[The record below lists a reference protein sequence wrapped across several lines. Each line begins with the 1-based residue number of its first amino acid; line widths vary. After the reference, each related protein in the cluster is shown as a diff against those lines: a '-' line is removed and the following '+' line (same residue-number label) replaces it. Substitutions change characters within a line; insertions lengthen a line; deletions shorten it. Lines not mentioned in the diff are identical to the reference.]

1 MDLARMRRFFLHID
15 NETRGPLTEE
25 EIAALIADG
34 TVNAETLSA
43 PEGSKEW
50 EPLSAHFSFGSR
62 LKVNRGKQVA
72 TEAET
77 GADAARIDPDL
88 RKKLLIYGLADAATV
103 DGFTQTQALVAV
115 KSREDI
121 LRTQLRQH
129 NLAKTVSF
137 LALIPLAI
145 VAGLYA
151 PWVEAVLS
159 VLTSK
164 AIIESGSAK
173 VELAGCHQSIRQV
186 RWHQQ
191 KIKSL
196 TFAPPLGG
204 LLVEEAVVNRLRIA
218 PENSFFLN
226 GRFGS
231 EGLSQKFAKDGSP
244 LRRDN
249 RQVHLLKEMPSG
261 RLLELLDASEA
272 SLKNPAGRGQ
282 DGWPAFEKSS
292 GKELEKLIRAA
303 TLATSAAGANG
314 GFEFESIPPINQSMA
329 RQLVIEIPARG
340 SMVFATYTATALD
353 QPPLGWQ
360 AEPMP
365 QSLYV
370 AKEKYFVVKKVAVGG
385 RTLKATITTPY
396 HSFEVT
402 RVSPIWRFIAI
413 ARKDDK
419 DAVFVLTDEETF
431 ESAQAGDRFDHIKSS
446 AVRCFMEPVESA
458 TPPGLDPP

>member
-1 MDLARMRRFFLHID
+1 MRHFFLHID

-25 EIAALIADG
+25 EITALIADG
-34 TVNAETLSA
+34 TLSADTPCA

-77 GADAARIDPDL
+77 GATAARIDPDL

-173 VELAGCHQSIRQV
+173 VELVGCHQSIRQV
-186 RWHQQ
+186 RWSQQ

-204 LLVEEAVVNRLRIA
+204 LLVGEAVVNRLRIA
-218 PENSFFLN
+218 PENSFFLK

-231 EGLSQKFAKDGSP
+231 EDLSQKFAEEGSP

-272 SLKNPAGRGQ
+272 SLKNPVGRGQ

-292 GKELEKLIRAA
+292 GKELTKLIKAA
-303 TLATSAAGANG
+303 TLKTSAAGANG
-314 GFEFESIPPINQSMA
+314 GFDFESIPPINQSMA

-340 SMVFATYTATALD
+340 SQAFATYNAAALERIEW
-353 QPPLGWQ
+353 L

-370 AKEKYFVVKKVAVGG
+370 AREEYFVVKKVAVGG
-385 RTLKATITTPY
+385 KTLKATITTPY
-396 HSFEVT
+396 HSFEVS

-419 DAVFVLTDEETF
+419 DAVFVLADEESF
-431 ESAQAGDRFDHIKSS
+431 ENAQASDRFDHVKSS

-458 TPPGLDPP
+458 TPPGLDTP

>member
-1 MDLARMRRFFLHID
+1 MRHFFLHID

-50 EPLSAHFSFGSR
+50 VPLSAHFSFGSR
-62 LKVNRGKQVA
+62 LKVNRGKQA
-72 TEAET
+72 ASDAET
-77 GADAARIDPDL
+77 GADAVRIDPDL

-115 KSREDI
+115 KAREGM

-129 NLAKTVSF
+129 NLAKAVSF
-137 LALIPLAI
+137 LALIPLAV

-151 PWVEAVLS
+151 PGLEAVLS
-159 VLTSK
+159 VITSK

-173 VELAGCHQSIRQV
+173 VELVGCHQSIRQV

-196 TFAPPLGG
+196 EFVPPFGG
-204 LLVEEAVVNRLRIA
+204 MSVGEAVVNRLRIDQ
-218 PENSFFLN
+218 EKSFVLK

-231 EGLSQKFAKDGSP
+231 EELSQKFSKDGSP
-244 LRRDN
+244 LRREN

-272 SLKNPAGRGQ
+272 SLKNPVGRGQ

-292 GKELEKLIRAA
+292 GKELDKLIRAA
-303 TLATSAAGANG
+303 TLATSTAGDNG
-314 GFEFESIPPINQSMA
+314 HFSFESIPPINQSMSK
-329 RQLVIEIPARG
+329 QVVIEIAARG
-340 SMVFATYTATALD
+340 SHVFATYNAAALERVEW
-353 QPPLGWQ
+353 L

-419 DAVFVLTDEETF
+419 DAVFVLADEETF
-431 ESAQAGDRFDHIKSS
+431 ENAQASDVFDHIKSS
-446 AVRCFMEPVESA
+446 EVRCFIEPVESPV
-458 TPPGLDPP
+458 PPGLDGP